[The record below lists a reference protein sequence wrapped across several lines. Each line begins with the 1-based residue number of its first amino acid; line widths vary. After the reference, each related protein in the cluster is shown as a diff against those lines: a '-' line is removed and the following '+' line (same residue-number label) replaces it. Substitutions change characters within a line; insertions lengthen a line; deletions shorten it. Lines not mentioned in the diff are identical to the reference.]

1 MNNPERFRYENSVRI
16 VVLSE
21 EGLSLRQISQR
32 LGVSHST
39 VSRCLKR
46 YRETG
51 RHTRRPGGGRPRVT
65 DPIDDRYL
73 RVQALRARGSSATA
87 LQGIIAGVRNLQIST
102 STVRRRLR
110 EAGLASRRPMTGP
123 LLTREHRRSRLRFAL
138 EHRDWT
144 IEDWK
149 RVLFTDETRVSLHSP
164 DGRERVW
171 RRHGERHSQACI
183 TPRVAFGGGSIM
195 FWGGISWE
203 ARTELV
209 VVRGRG
215 LTSTRYIEEILQDQV
230 MPYMPFIGPQALF
243 MQDNARPH
251 KARCV
256 MDYLNTVHIH
266 SIEWP
271 ARSPDLNIIE
281 HLWDSLKRRVRLR
294 NRGLTTLAEL
304 ETVVLEE
311 WENIPQDFIQDLFR
325 SMPRRMEA
333 VLRARGGNT
342 AY

>member
-164 DGRERVW
+164 DEKKTW
-171 RRHGERHSQACI
+171 RA
-183 TPRVAFGGGSIM
+183 A
-195 FWGGISWE
+195 
-203 ARTELV
+203 
-209 VVRGRG
+209 
-215 LTSTRYIEEILQDQV
+215 
-230 MPYMPFIGPQALF
+230 
-243 MQDNARPH
+243 
-251 KARCV
+251 
-256 MDYLNTVHIH
+256 
-266 SIEWP
+266 
-271 ARSPDLNIIE
+271 
-281 HLWDSLKRRVRLR
+281 
-294 NRGLTTLAEL
+294 
-304 ETVVLEE
+304 
-311 WENIPQDFIQDLFR
+311 
-325 SMPRRMEA
+325 
-333 VLRARGGNT
+333 
-342 AY
+342 